1 MRAVV
6 VVASV
11 VALSSGCDRLL
22 GLTGVGD
29 AGSGARDAMHGGD
42 AHREVAPDALPSVM
56 GNLVLHVPFDALNGS
71 GADCTPDAT
80 GRHSVA
86 CVEPGF
92 ASIAVVLGRIGS
104 AFSLQ
109 SGAYLQTDSSDDFGP
124 AALTVSV
131 WVNIES
137 ASEAP
142 NGCVVEKAFT
152 DPTLM
157 PQTSSASWQL
167 CFSDATD
174 LYAAGDTGGSS
185 SWAITLNRTSL
196 DTGWHLLTMTW
207 DGMTVALWVDA
218 GMVGT
223 HPVQILYD
231 TNPITIGTE
240 FSAPSVPTGEYNA
253 YVDDLRIYNIAL
265 GSGQIAALFDG
276 Q

>member
-1 MRAVV
+1 VRAAVV
-6 VVASV
+6 VVSI
-11 VALSSGCDRLL
+11 VALAGGCDRLL
-22 GLTGVGD
+22 GLDEVSDAGHGSDARGD
-29 AGSGARDAMHGGD
+29 AA
-42 AHREVAPDALPSVM
+42 VDALPSVT
-56 GNLVLHVPFDALNGS
+56 GNLVLHVPFDTLSGS
-71 GADCTPDAT
+71 GANCTPDAT

-92 ASIAVVLGRIGS
+92 ATIELVLGRIEN
-104 AFSLQ
+104 AFSLE
-109 SGAYLQTDSSDDFGP
+109 SGAYLQTDSSDDFSP

-131 WVNIES
+131 WVNIQS

-142 NGCVVEKAFT
+142 SGCVIEKAFT
-152 DPTLM
+152 DATVM
-157 PQTSSASWQL
+157 PQTSAVSWQL

-174 LYAAGDTGGSS
+174 LYVAGDTGGSS
-185 SWAITLNRTSL
+185 QWAITLNQTSL

-207 DGMTVALWVDA
+207 DGTTVALWVDA
-218 GMVGT
+218 AKVGT

-240 FSAPSVPTGEYNA
+240 FLAPNAPSGAYNA

-265 GSGQIAALFDG
+265 SSGQIATLFDG